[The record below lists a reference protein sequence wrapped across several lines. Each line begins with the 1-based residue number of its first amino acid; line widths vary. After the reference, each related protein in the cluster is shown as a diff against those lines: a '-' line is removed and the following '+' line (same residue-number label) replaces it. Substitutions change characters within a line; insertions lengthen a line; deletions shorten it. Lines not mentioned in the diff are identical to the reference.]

1 MSAEGA
7 AADPAVDD
15 AAVRFF
21 QALGDATRLRLLA
34 ELKSEPRT
42 VGELVDALGCP
53 QPKVSRH
60 LKVLKE
66 AGLVVDHRDGRNVT
80 YATTRRRTW
89 PAEARAWLG
98 RLEAGLA
105 VGVEAAGESQATS
118 SKGGTPS
125 FPAPATPRP
134 AAPPV
139 LRRRADLDTHLL

>member
-1 MSAEGA
+1 MPADGA
-7 AADPAVDD
+7 APDE

-34 ELKSEPRT
+34 ELKHEPRM
-42 VGELVDALGCP
+42 VGELVEALGCP

-66 AGLVVDHRDGRNVT
+66 AGLVADHREGRNVT

-89 PAEARAWLG
+89 PAEAREWLD

-105 VGVEAAGESQATS
+105 VGVDAAGEASSAAATNPPS
-118 SKGGTPS
+118 PEPAPRAQGTP
-125 FPAPATPRP
+125 P
-134 AAPPV
+134 
-139 LRRRADLDTHLL
+139 RRRVELDTHLL